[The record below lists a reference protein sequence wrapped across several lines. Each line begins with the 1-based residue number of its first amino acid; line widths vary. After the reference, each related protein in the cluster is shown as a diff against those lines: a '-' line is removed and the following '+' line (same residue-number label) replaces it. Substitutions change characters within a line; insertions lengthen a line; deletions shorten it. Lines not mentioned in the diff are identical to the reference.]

1 MHKGQMEWVGHD
13 SLCLWHH
20 FVVAIAREMK
30 LTATTVLSWGGGLG
44 GELREGVL
52 PAGPCC
58 PRPQTPYPLRYQ
70 PVHEHCLPEC
80 TFIAQLRFT

>member
-1 MHKGQMEWVGHD
+1 MEWVGHD

-20 FVVAIAREMK
+20 FVVAIAKEME
-30 LTATTVLSWGGGLG
+30 LTATTVLSWGGRLG
-44 GELREGVL
+44 GGAQRRC
-52 PAGPCC
+52 ATCWPCC

-70 PVHEHCLPEC
+70 PVLERCLPEC